1 MAGGFREMVVGS
13 SQLGGGGGHE
23 RQGQQRWNCRQ
34 GGGGT
39 VGWVVLAAAGAS
51 GGGGRG
57 WSEGQGRGGRGLEQ
71 RSLLASEVM
80 PTSGR
85 SVAGAEGG
93 GERRG
98 RVVEADGV
106 GGDGRGWSGGPR
118 RHRR

>member
-1 MAGGFREMVVGS
+1 MGGTIGRVVGEATSGWSPPSAGGNGWHR
-13 SQLGGGGGHE
+13 
-23 RQGQQRWNCRQ
+23 RQ

-57 WSEGQGRGGRGLEQ
+57 WSEGQGRGGRGLER
-71 RSLLASEVM
+71 RSLLATEVM
-80 PTSGR
+80 PASGR

-118 RHRR
+118 WHQR